1 MASGQNFSQKNEAMD
16 VDDYV
21 MRLRTGGKKT
31 HLVPRHGERRDTE
44 DRRSGLDR
52 RMRWVP
58 MREDR
63 RRNVQARRSWSE
75 RRVARDRRDLQ
86 IQYLGANFQASIPPS
101 PTGTNARKRGFFRML
116 LAKTGFIE

>member
-21 MRLRTGGKKT
+21 MRLRTGGEKT
-31 HLVPRHGERRDTE
+31 QLVQRRGERRAEE

-58 MREDR
+58 VREDR

-75 RRVARDRRDLQ
+75 RRIARDRRDLQ
-86 IQYLGANFQASIPPS
+86 IEYLGANSQASIPLPS
-101 PTGTNARKRGFFRML
+101 TGTNARKRGFFQTL
-116 LAKTGFIE
+116 LTKTGFIE